1 MRGIVACPQR
11 PARYNPLMPL
21 IRWLVESAESTATR
35 QALEQPSVFLS
46 AAEEAVYETL
56 KSKKRRRD
64 WLLGRWTAKRLL
76 RELAADWAG
85 RDVPLSSIR
94 IAARPDGS
102 PGVRWDV
109 PDGSLPEVSLSISH
123 SHSHAFCAVVA
134 AAGFPL
140 GADIEVIEPRPPGFA
155 ADYFTAAERALVE
168 RAGDAF
174 RPALETAIWSAKEAA
189 FKAIRSGLTVDTRN
203 VSCLIRDATTP
214 DDWTPFDVV
223 WELVAPGLPALGG
236 WWRVWQEPD
245 GQSFVMTLAAETSH
259 NSPIEIFRPQ
269 RA

>member
-1 MRGIVACPQR
+1 
-11 PARYNPLMPL
+11 MPL
-21 IRWLVESAESTATR
+21 IRWLVESAESTDTR

-56 KSKKRRRD
+56 KSEKRRRD
-64 WLLGRWTAKRLL
+64 WLLGRRTAKRLL

-85 RDVPLSSIR
+85 RDVPLPSIR

-102 PGVRWDV
+102 PGVLWDSA
-109 PDGSLPEVSLSISH
+109 DTSLPDVSLSISH

-189 FKAIRSGLTVDTRN
+189 FKAIRSGLTVDTRS
-203 VSCLIRDATTP
+203 VSCLIRDETAP
-214 DDWTPFDVV
+214 EDWSPFDVV
-223 WELVAPGLPALGG
+223 WEPPAPGLPVLGG
-236 WWRVWQEPD
+236 WWRDWQAPD
-245 GQSFVMTLAAETSH
+245 GRLFVMTLAAKTGSG
-259 NSPIEIFRPQ
+259 SPVEIGRPQ
-269 RA
+269 RG